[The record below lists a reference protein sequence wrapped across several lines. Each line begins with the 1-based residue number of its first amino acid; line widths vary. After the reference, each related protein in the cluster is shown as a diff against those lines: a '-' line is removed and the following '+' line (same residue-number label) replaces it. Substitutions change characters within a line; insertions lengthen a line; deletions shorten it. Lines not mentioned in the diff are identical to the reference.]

1 LATVVRVADCD
12 PGHPETAALIARS
25 DAYMSALYPAESNH
39 FDGLD
44 TLRLPNVR
52 FVAAW
57 LGERIVGC
65 GAVKRLDGPP
75 AYGEIK
81 RVFVAEDCRGQGVSE
96 QIMAVLEQTLVE
108 AGVHLA
114 RLETGIH
121 QPEAIGLYRALGY
134 AEREPFGAYQ
144 PDRLSLFM
152 EKRLVARASS

>member
-1 LATVVRVADCD
+1 MTAIRIADCD
-12 PGHPETAALIARS
+12 PGHPDAAALIACS

-39 FDGLD
+39 FDGID

-57 LGERIVGC
+57 EGERLLGC

-81 RVFVAEDCRGQGVSE
+81 RVFVTEDCRGRGISK
-96 QIMAVLEQTLVE
+96 QIMAVLEQTLRD
-108 AGVHLA
+108 AGVPLA

-134 AEREPFGAYQ
+134 VERPPFGSYQ
-144 PDRLSLFM
+144 PDPLSLFM
-152 EKRLVARASS
+152 EKHWLA